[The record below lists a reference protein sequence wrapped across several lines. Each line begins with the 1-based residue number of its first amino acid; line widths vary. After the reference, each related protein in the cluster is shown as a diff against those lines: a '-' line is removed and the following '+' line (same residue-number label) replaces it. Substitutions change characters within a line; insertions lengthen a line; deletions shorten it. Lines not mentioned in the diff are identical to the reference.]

1 MAESIGKAY
10 KPYLLVSLA
19 VLIGSLT
26 LLAVVGTVAFTATSG
41 EPTPLWVVVLGVV
54 SVLGMMAGFGGF
66 LLIMVVAG
74 WQSFRAA
81 RKVQVLS
88 PERQ

>member
-10 KPYLLVSLA
+10 KPYLMLSLA
-19 VLIGSLT
+19 VLIGSLA
-26 LLAVVGTVAFTATSG
+26 LLAVVGTVAFIATAG
-41 EPTPLWVVVLGVV
+41 APVPLWVVVLAVV